1 MCSCK
6 PFNEVWKDIQAALL
20 NRSSVETLVQKV
32 KNTIISIERDHI
44 KIKSEK
50 TGKIRKVP
58 RSQFE
63 HVWNALAINGY
74 YVSRDHQPYIHSQI
88 ICAILSLLNYI
99 EVSYNP
105 LTLHLR
111 FSLDKKG

>member
-1 MCSCK
+1 MSLRK
-6 PFNEVWKDIQAALL
+6 PFDEVWKDVQVVLS
-20 NRSSVETLVQKV
+20 NKTSVETLVRKV
-32 KNTIISIERDHI
+32 KNKIISVEKDHVKLMSER
-44 KIKSEK
+44 
-50 TGKIRKVP
+50 TGRIRKVP

-63 HVWNALAINGY
+63 HVWNILATGGC

-105 LTLHLR
+105 LTLYL
-111 FSLDKKG
+111 KA